1 MSTEQNINENLNNP
15 VTPSLNINQSETSI
29 KSDDSLIKTED
40 QLLND
45 ENQLLNAEN
54 QIEKSGEEIAND
66 SQTLIKDENQST
78 QLENNN
84 ETVISTPEIINSE
97 DNSKTLPQ
105 LDQSDVVDEDNNIKN
120 NNTTVPDSNTTV
132 PDSNTT
138 VPEDQ
143 TNNSNNSNGELTF
156 KVDKNT
162 LTSLCQNL
170 NSNLLVN
177 IVAYIGVL
185 TKLKDSETNEQK
197 KTELENNISNL
208 KQIQDLVS
216 SLMSTV
222 QANLDIPQSQS
233 ISPEEIIKEASK
245 STTLAD
251 QLISAQV
258 TTILASLAAAAVLAG
273 GKKHKR
279 KNTKR
284 KRNKPKKH
292 TKKHH

>member
-1 MSTEQNINENLNNP
+1 MSEQANINEDPNNESNVVSP
-15 VTPSLNINQSETSI
+15 NLNINQTV
-29 KSDDSLIKTED
+29 KTDD
-40 QLLND
+40 N
-45 ENQLLNAEN
+45 LLNAEN
-54 QIEKSGEEIAND
+54 QMEKSGEETNP
-66 SQTLIKDENQST
+66 LIKDENPANILPT
-78 QLENNN
+78 NN
-84 ETVISTPEIINSE
+84 ETTVSTPEIIIDEN
-97 DNSKTLPQ
+97 NSKTQPQ
-105 LDQSDVVDEDNNIKN
+105 VDLEQPKVQDENLQVQDEKPPVDLNQPKIEDEIPQVKVVEDKDLKNTN
-120 NNTTVPDSNTTV
+120 NN
-132 PDSNTT
+132 
-138 VPEDQ
+138 
-143 TNNSNNSNGELTF
+143 NGELTF

-185 TKLKDSETNEQK
+185 SKLKDSETDEQK
-197 KTELENNISNL
+197 KTELENNITNL
-208 KQIQDLVS
+208 KQIQDMVS
-216 SLMSTV
+216 SLMSNV
-222 QANLDIPQSQS
+222 QANLDVPQSQN
-233 ISPEEIIKEASK
+233 INPEEIIKEASK

-273 GKKHKR
+273 GKNYKK